1 MATRWWRQD
10 HARYLSH
17 RRHDGGGIACRRLGQ
32 PSFQGFALSLTL
44 SDEAK
49 AHRFFGALSDG
60 GQVHMPLAKTIF
72 LPRFGIVADRFG
84 VSCMVLVEP

>member
-1 MATRWWRQD
+1 MVATRSCTLPF
-10 HARYLSH
+10 ASAT
-17 RRHDGGGIACRRLGQ
+17 RRWCIACRRLGQ
-32 PSFQGFALSLTL
+32 PSFQGFALSLTV

-60 GQVHMPLAKTIF
+60 GQVHMPLAQTIF
-72 LPRFGIVADRFG
+72 LTRFGIVADRFG